1 MTGDDSPSSDR
12 EDDYGTLYV
21 VGIGPGLPEHAT
33 RRAQEVIRNAD
44 CVIVADLYRRFLC
57 EGGILPPAALEDDS
71 IADGD
76 GTTFDE
82 EVVVRESGHEQ
93 TLVRSSMGRQRELA
107 ELSVRRVRD
116 GEDVVHVSGGD
127 PNVYGKAD
135 LLFSAAQQAGAE
147 DLPIEVVPGV
157 TAATGAAAA
166 LGAPLSN
173 DFCTVSLSER
183 WRPWDEIG
191 RKLRA
196 AAESGFV
203 IVLYNPRGNHRRALA
218 TIREERAGDVP
229 VAVVT
234 DVGRKEAGRVGE
246 RRRIA
251 TLEELLDN
259 EDDGNDGNED
269 EASDDGIDAMATTL
283 VVGNAGTEIREFG
296 GRRCMFTPRG
306 DREITDF

>member
-1 MTGDDSPSSDR
+1 MTGDSQQSDGR
-12 EDDYGTLYV
+12 TDDYGTLYV
-21 VGIGPGLPEHAT
+21 VGIGPGLPAHAT
-33 RRAQEVIRNAD
+33 RRAREVIRDAD
-44 CVIVADLYRRFLC
+44 CVIVADLYRQFLC
-57 EGGILPPAALEDDS
+57 EDGIIPPAARERGS
-71 IADGD
+71 AGGN

-82 EVVVRESGHEQ
+82 DVIVRNDGREQ

-107 ELSVRRVRD
+107 ELSFRRVRD
-116 GEDVVHVSGGD
+116 GDDVVHVSGGD

-135 LLFSAAQQAGAE
+135 LLFSAAERAGAA
-147 DLPIEVVPGV
+147 DVPIEVVPGV

-173 DFCTVSLSER
+173 DFCTISLSEK
-183 WRPWDEIG
+183 WRPWSEIE

-218 TIREERAGDVP
+218 VIREERDGGVP

-246 RRRIA
+246 QRRIA
-251 TLEELLDN
+251 TLEELLDVDGGDN
-259 EDDGNDGNED
+259 NNDAGDDP
-269 EASDDGIDAMATTL
+269 IDAMATTI
-283 VVGNAGTEIREFG
+283 VVGNARTEIRETAD
-296 GRRCMFTPRG
+296 RRYLFTPRG
-306 DREITDF
+306 DREIADF

>member
-1 MTGDDSPSSDR
+1 MTRDDSAASDR
-12 EDDYGTLYV
+12 EDGYGTLYV

-33 RRAQEVIRNAD
+33 RRARDVIRNAD

-57 EGGILPPAALEDDS
+57 EGGILPPSALEGS
-71 IADGD
+71 STDGD
-76 GTTFDE
+76 GTTFGK
-82 EVVVRESGHEQ
+82 EVVVREDGREQ

-107 ELSVRRVRD
+107 ELSFRRVRD

-135 LLFSAAQQAGAE
+135 LLFSAAERAGAE
-147 DLPIEVVPGV
+147 DVPIEVVPGV

-166 LGAPLSN
+166 LGAPFSN
-173 DFCTVSLSER
+173 DFCTVSLSEK
-183 WRPWDEIG
+183 WRPWSEIE

-203 IVLYNPRGNHRRALA
+203 IVLYNPRGNHRRGLA
-218 TIREERAGDVP
+218 AIREERDGDVP

-246 RRRIA
+246 QRRIA
-251 TLEELLDN
+251 TLEELLDG
-259 EDDGNDGNED
+259 EDGNH
-269 EASDDGIDAMATTL
+269 AIDAMATTI
-283 VVGNAGTEIREFG
+283 VVGTAETEIREAG
-296 GRRCMFTPRG
+296 DRRSLFTPRG

>member
-1 MTGDDSPSSDR
+1 MTGDEAAATDR
-12 EDDYGTLYV
+12 EDDYGTLSV

-33 RRAQEVIRNAD
+33 RRARGVIRNAD
-44 CVIVADLYRRFLC
+44 CVIVADLYRQFLC
-57 EGGILPPAALEDDS
+57 EGGLLPPSALEGVP
-71 IADGD
+71 ADEN
-76 GTTFDE
+76 GTSFDE
-82 EVVVRESGHEQ
+82 EVIVRDDGREQ

-135 LLFSAAQQAGAE
+135 LLFSAAERAGAE
-147 DLPIEVVPGV
+147 DVPIEVVPGV

-183 WRPWDEIG
+183 WRPWDEID

-218 TIREERAGDVP
+218 AIREERDGDVP
-229 VAVVT
+229 VGVVT
-234 DVGRKEAGRVGE
+234 DVGRKDAGRVGE

-251 TLEELLDN
+251 TLEELLD
-259 EDDGNDGNED
+259 DGNDGNDGSED
-269 EASDDGIDAMATTL
+269 EASDDRIDAMATTI

-296 GRRCMFTPRG
+296 GRRVLFTPRG